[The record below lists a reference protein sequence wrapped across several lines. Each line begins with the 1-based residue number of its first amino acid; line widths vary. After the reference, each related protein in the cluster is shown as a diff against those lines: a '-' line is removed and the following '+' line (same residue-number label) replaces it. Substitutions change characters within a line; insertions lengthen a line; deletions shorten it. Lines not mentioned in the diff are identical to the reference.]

1 MTHNIYMMFKRVQIY
16 AILSVL
22 LLYLFF
28 IQKLYADS
36 PATPEPGIEN
46 LANLIINEVS
56 FKNTEHDWIE
66 LMVIKSGTIKGL
78 KIYDDSDFINI
89 KDDILV
95 QSNDYILVY
104 FKADEDLIGYNNNI
118 LVIQDT
124 KSGLT
129 GTTEQ
134 VVLKNYNNEVI
145 DFICWR
151 NENPTSGE
159 INEFQNLSNGN
170 WASDE
175 ISSCIDS
182 DKVSNSDS
190 IGRIEKI
197 DTNSSDDW
205 QIISTPTPGENN
217 NFEEIIKLPEIEIPA
232 LISEQII
239 DEEIY
244 ENLTEFSEQNICT
257 KDIFINEIFPN
268 PPGNDSKQEWVE
280 LINLGLSTCNLEGW
294 SIDDSADGS
303 SPYFFK
309 KNDEIISEGFFLIPS
324 WITKINLNN
333 SEDSVRLFKNNGTLE
348 DEISYKNAPE
358 DETFSRIENE
368 FFWTKKITPLTGNIF
383 IEETE
388 VEKESN
394 DIKKENKIIT
404 IPNGD
409 LSNSIEITEIFPNPK
424 GTDKGNEWIELYN
437 NSDESINLNNWILD
451 TGENSKTK
459 YIFQNISIGT
469 REHLLIHD
477 SEFNFSLKNSNGE
490 VRLLDFNESVID
502 QIEYEQV
509 EEAKSYTKVLIKN
522 EDDIEETWE
531 WTDIITPGEQ
541 NPIKNKLTGEI
552 IQFDEENSVLS
563 LKLHDSDNKL
573 DLNVLNDGV
582 SNYKNVFLK
591 GAQIA
596 AIISETENGEAL
608 LDEYEIIEQAK
619 EEIKNTNFN
628 YLYYLFPVLI
638 VLSAFGY
645 YIIKKYKIISFS
657 AV

>member
-1 MTHNIYMMFKRVQIY
+1 M
-16 AILSVL
+16 
-22 LLYLFF
+22 
-28 IQKLYADS
+28 S
-36 PATPEPGIEN
+36 PATPEPTIEN
-46 LANLIINEVS
+46 FADLIINEVS
-56 FKNTEHDWIE
+56 FKNSEHDWIE
-66 LMVIKSGTIKGL
+66 LLAVKGGTIKGL

-89 KDDILV
+89 DDDIFV
-95 QSNDYILVY
+95 QTGDYILIY
-104 FKADEDLIGYNNNI
+104 FKADEDLIGYNNDI

-134 VVLKNYNNEVI
+134 IALKNYNNEVI

-159 INEFQNLSNGN
+159 IDEFDNLNIGN
-170 WASDE
+170 WVSDE

-197 DTNSSDDW
+197 DTDSPDDW
-205 QIISTPTPGENN
+205 QIIPTPTPGENN
-217 NFEEIIKLPEIEIPA
+217 HFEEIIKLPEIEIPT
-232 LISEQII
+232 LISEQIT
-239 DEEIY
+239 DEENK
-244 ENLTEFSEQNICT
+244 ENIVEISEQNICT
-257 KDIFINEIFPN
+257 KDIVINEIFPN
-268 PPGNDSKQEWVE
+268 PAGNDSKQEWIE
-280 LINLGLSTCNLEGW
+280 LANLGLSTCILEGW

-309 KNDEIISEGFFLIPS
+309 KNDEIISGGFFLIPS

-368 FFWTKKITPLTGNIF
+368 FFWTKKITPLTENIF
-383 IEETE
+383 IKETK
-388 VEKESN
+388 VEKGSD

-404 IPNGD
+404 IPDGD
-409 LSNSIEITEIFPNPK
+409 LSNSIQITEIFPNPK

-437 NSDESINLNNWILD
+437 DSDESVNLSNWILD

-469 REHLLIHD
+469 QEHLLIHD

-490 VRLLDFNESVID
+490 VRLLDFNEGIVD
-502 QIEYEQV
+502 QIEYDQA
-509 EEAKSYTKVLIKN
+509 EEGKSYTKILIKN
-522 EDDIEETWE
+522 EDDIEESWE

-552 IQFDEENSVLS
+552 IQFDETNSVLS

-573 DLNVLNDGV
+573 NLNVLNDGV

-619 EEIKNTNFN
+619 EEIPSNNFN
-628 YLYYLFPVLI
+628 YLYYLFPAII

-645 YIIKKYKIISFS
+645 YFIKKYKIINFS
-657 AV
+657 PV